1 MKGWE
6 GESCPCRKQ
15 SGGVLRLPFLCCYHP
30 VKASAEG
37 YSSIVG
43 SHEKRGGVQGIGKQ
57 EPSFHA
63 ELPSGTQPGQ
73 HI

>member
-1 MKGWE
+1 
-6 GESCPCRKQ
+6 
-15 SGGVLRLPFLCCYHP
+15 
-30 VKASAEG
+30 
-37 YSSIVG
+37 
-43 SHEKRGGVQGIGKQ
+43 VQGIGKQ